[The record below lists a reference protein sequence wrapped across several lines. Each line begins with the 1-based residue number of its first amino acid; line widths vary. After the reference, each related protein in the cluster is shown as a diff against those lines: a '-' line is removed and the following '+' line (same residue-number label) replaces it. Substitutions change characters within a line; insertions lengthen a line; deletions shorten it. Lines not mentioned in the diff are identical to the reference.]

1 MKTSANSE
9 RVRLIHELHQA
20 VLKIRSLT
28 NLAALVRFAQS
39 IAIKE
44 ESKKRDRT
52 EQRSKRFPE
61 IDDWRIGN

>member
-20 VLKIRSLT
+20 IFKIQSLT

-44 ESKKRDRT
+44 ESKKA
-52 EQRSKRFPE
+52 RSH
-61 IDDWRIGN
+61 